1 MKEILELLNE
11 TLLGISA
18 WKYAASFFILILA
31 LLLKKVLGHFFLHVL
46 TPFAKKN
53 RQQL

>member
-11 TLLGISA
+11 TMLGISA
-18 WKYAASFFILILA
+18 WKYAASFMILILA
-31 LLLKKVLGHFFLHVL
+31 LLLKKILGHFFINIL

-53 RQQL
+53 RQHL